1 MLFLKLSMT
10 RSGRLNPIQTG
21 GGGAESACA
30 DLSAYNF
37 LKIQLNAAKLCESG
51 NNLVG

>member
-10 RSGRLNPIQTG
+10 RSGRLNPIQT